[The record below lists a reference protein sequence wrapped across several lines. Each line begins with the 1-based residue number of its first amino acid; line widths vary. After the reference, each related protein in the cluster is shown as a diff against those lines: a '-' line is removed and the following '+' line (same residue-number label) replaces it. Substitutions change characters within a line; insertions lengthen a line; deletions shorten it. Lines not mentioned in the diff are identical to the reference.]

1 MSIITTTANNIIHAN
16 ENARKREAAE
26 KRAMRNAAIGGA
38 TTLTAVIAGMIS
50 SYTWKKK
57 YFSLERRLNDIEK
70 TLYGKQD
77 NDDVIDVEDFTEG
90 GDDNNG

>member
-16 ENARKREAAE
+16 ENAKKREAAE

-38 TTLTAVIAGMIS
+38 TTLTAVIAGAIS

-57 YFSLERRLNDIEK
+57 YFSLEKRLDSIEK
-70 TLYGKQD
+70 TLYGKP
-77 NDDVIDVEDFTEG
+77 DDDFVDVEDFTEG

>member
-16 ENARKREAAE
+16 ENAKKREAAE

-38 TTLTAVIAGMIS
+38 TTLTAVIAGAIS
-50 SYTWKKK
+50 SYAWKKK
-57 YFSLERRLNDIEK
+57 YFSLEKRLDDIEK
-70 TLYGKQD
+70 TLYGKSSS
-77 NDDVIDVEDFTEG
+77 DDVVDVEFTEG